1 MDKNEILFYDNNY
14 IVTYTKT
21 YIFKDTVIKEISNDN
36 ERITKYKFINL
47 DINPY
52 QKQISPYNYIDIT
65 GELVQ

>member
-21 YIFKDTVIKEISNDN
+21 YIFKDTMIKEISNDN
-36 ERITKYKFINL
+36 ERVTKYKFINL
-47 DINPY
+47 DINPN

-65 GELVQ
+65 GELLQ